1 MANRLRLCSEPA
13 EIARAATMMYQIEV
27 TTHCNFECFYCAG
40 RAMPQRHMPWD
51 LFKSIIDGI
60 PSGQHMV
67 SLQGEGEPTTHPK
80 FREMAEAVSA
90 RSLVPFTITN
100 GAQIDA
106 DWMASTFPSIGV
118 SIDTLDAA
126 EAERIGR
133 HKLDRV
139 LKNLEALD
147 ARMGPKRIRIMS
159 VNYGQSLDAVR
170 EFVRARGYRH
180 SVQSLQTKPDYA
192 HRYPAA
198 FDAPPP
204 RYTYRCRYLERPLKR
219 YYDIEGREYPCC
231 FIKDARL
238 HEPIAA
244 MQEKMAA
251 GEIPPACT
259 GCREVLTAGSLPI
272 PRLAAVAR
280 SATDVTDTGDAV
292 PELSIITTCKGR
304 LAHLKQTLPAMVA
317 QADTEVIVVD
327 YACPE
332 GTADWVAATF
342 PQVRVVR
349 IERAP
354 FFNVARARN
363 LGAAQAHGR
372 WLCFVDADILLAAD
386 FAVRVR
392 PLLQNDAFHVFA
404 NPQPAVLGA
413 VVCRPADFTAIG
425 GYDDVIEGYGTEDRD
440 LYLRLLAHGRRS
452 ERLPGDIVRAL
463 SHDRAAS
470 VRYYEL
476 KDHTL
481 SQRINATYVQIKQ
494 DLARQF
500 GAHFLGVDTRR
511 TIYAEVGRAFRQAA
525 ASGRPATRVE
535 ITLPAA
541 LDVRLFDWQMTRV
554 WTYLLNPL
562 PPPLRVPEE

>member
-1 MANRLRLCSEPA
+1 
-13 EIARAATMMYQIEV
+13 
-27 TTHCNFECFYCAG
+27 
-40 RAMPQRHMPWD
+40 
-51 LFKSIIDGI
+51 
-60 PSGQHMV
+60 
-67 SLQGEGEPTTHPK
+67 
-80 FREMAEAVSA
+80 
-90 RSLVPFTITN
+90 
-100 GAQIDA
+100 
-106 DWMASTFPSIGV
+106 
-118 SIDTLDAA
+118 
-126 EAERIGR
+126 
-133 HKLDRV
+133 
-139 LKNLEALD
+139 
-147 ARMGPKRIRIMS
+147 
-159 VNYGQSLDAVR
+159 
-170 EFVRARGYRH
+170 
-180 SVQSLQTKPDYA
+180 
-192 HRYPAA
+192 
-198 FDAPPP
+198 
-204 RYTYRCRYLERPLKR
+204 
-219 YYDIEGREYPCC
+219 
-231 FIKDARL
+231 
-238 HEPIAA
+238 

-259 GCREVLTAGSLPI
+259 GCREVLTAGSLPM

-363 LGAAQAHGR
+363 SGAAQAHGR

-452 ERLPGDIVRAL
+452 EQLPGDIVQAL